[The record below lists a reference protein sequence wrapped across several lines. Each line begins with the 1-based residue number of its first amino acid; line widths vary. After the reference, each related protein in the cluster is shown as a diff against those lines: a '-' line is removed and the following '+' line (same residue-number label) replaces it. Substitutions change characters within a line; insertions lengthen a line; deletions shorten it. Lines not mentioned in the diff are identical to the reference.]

1 MSTYHYKA
9 MRADGTEYEGSL
21 EAPDKFAIYRQV
33 KKEGGSVLSV
43 SEKGEKGGTFDFRKL
58 NIAFSSVKEDDK
70 IAFAKN
76 LSAMI
81 SAGLS
86 LSRALAVLGRQTK
99 SPKLKGLLTGME
111 EKVKQG
117 SSFHEALAE
126 TPKVWSSLMI
136 AMVKAG
142 EESGQLS
149 TSLMTIGVQLERAHN
164 IKKKVR
170 GAMLYP
176 SIVLFALVVIAY
188 FMLTTIVPTLRQTFE
203 ELDADLPASTQFIL
217 AASNF
222 LTQNTILAIMLFAV
236 VIGGFVTGMRTKQG
250 KRYFE
255 WTILH
260 MPVIKTLVKEVNAAR
275 IARTLSSL
283 LSAGVEVL
291 AAIDITQEVSQNSY
305 YKETLED
312 MKKKIGQGLPIAEVF
327 EHNEH
332 LYPPFFGELV
342 AVGEETGKLP
352 EMLTRIADYYENE
365 VEQSTKDMSTIIEP
379 FLMLLVGGV
388 VGFFAISMITPIY
401 SISQNI

>member
-1 MSTYHYKA
+1 
-9 MRADGTEYEGSL
+9 MRSDGSEYDGTT
-21 EAPDKFAIYRQV
+21 EAPDKFAVYRQV

-43 SEKGEKGGTFDFRKL
+43 SEEGKRGGGFDFKKL
-58 NIAFSSVKEDDK
+58 NSIFSTVKEDDK
-70 IAFAKN
+70 ISFAKN

-86 LSRALAVLGRQTK
+86 LSRALVVLSRQSK
-99 SPKLKGLLTGME
+99 SPRLKGLLTGME

-117 SSFHEALAE
+117 GSFHEALAE
-126 TPKVWSSLMI
+126 NPRVWSPLMI

-149 TSLMTIGVQLERAHN
+149 DALKTVGVQLERAHN

-176 SIVLFALVVIAY
+176 SIVLFALIVIAY

-203 ELDADLPASTQFIL
+203 ELDADLPTTTQFIIS
-217 AASNF
+217 ASNF
-222 LTQNTILAIMLFAV
+222 LTENTILAIMLFLAV
-236 VIGGFVTGMRTKQG
+236 IVGFVMGMRTKQG

-260 MPVIKTLVKEVNAAR
+260 IPVIKTLVKEVNAAR

-291 AAIDITQEVSQNSY
+291 SAADITQEVAQNSY
-305 YKETLED
+305 YRETLDD
-312 MKKKIGQGLPIAEVF
+312 MKKKISQGLPIAEVF
-327 EHNEH
+327 EKNEH